1 MSSYTVVLASASPRR
16 RDLLNEIGIDPVII
30 PADIDETP
38 KSYESPIAFAERMA
52 EEKAYPIARRVL
64 EEGDVAHPFA
74 VIAAD
79 TVVDLDGQIFG
90 KPVDNDDARRMLRAL
105 SGRTHRVHTA
115 VVVVAG
121 TGEAFHNV
129 VTSLV
134 TFVPVTD
141 ELLEWYIATGEP
153 HDKAGSYAVQGQGGV
168 LVDKV
173 QGSMSNVVGLPLTET
188 MQLLERAGFPRNK

>member
-1 MSSYTVVLASASPRR
+1 
-16 RDLLNEIGIDPVII
+16 
-30 PADIDETP
+30 
-38 KSYESPIAFAERMA
+38 MA
-52 EEKAYPIARRVL
+52 EEKAYAIAHGVIQDRVP
-64 EEGDVAHPFA
+64 GHDRPPHPFA
-74 VIAAD
+74 VVGAD

-90 KPVDNDDARRMLRAL
+90 KPVDDNDARRMLRAL

-121 TGEAFHNV
+121 TGEAFHGL

-134 TFVPVTD
+134 TMVPITD
-141 ELLEWYIATGEP
+141 QLLEWYIATGEP

-173 QGSMSNVVGLPLTET
+173 QGPMSNVVGLPLAET
-188 MQLLERAGFPRNK
+188 AELLNRAGCTVVAARDRD